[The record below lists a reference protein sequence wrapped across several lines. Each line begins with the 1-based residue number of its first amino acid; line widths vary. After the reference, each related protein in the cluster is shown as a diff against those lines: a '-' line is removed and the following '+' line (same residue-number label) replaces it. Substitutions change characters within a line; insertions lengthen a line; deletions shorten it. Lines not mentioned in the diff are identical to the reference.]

1 MDETIQIEA
10 SKLNW
15 KTYNWKNTKTTKK
28 KKVWILKV
36 SSRQYI
42 YIPQYCDVAEVVIIH
57 KPD

>member
-28 KKVWILKV
+28 KKV
-36 SSRQYI
+36 
-42 YIPQYCDVAEVVIIH
+42 
-57 KPD
+57 

>member
-1 MDETIQIEA
+1 
-10 SKLNW
+10 
-15 KTYNWKNTKTTKK
+15 
-28 KKVWILKV
+28 V